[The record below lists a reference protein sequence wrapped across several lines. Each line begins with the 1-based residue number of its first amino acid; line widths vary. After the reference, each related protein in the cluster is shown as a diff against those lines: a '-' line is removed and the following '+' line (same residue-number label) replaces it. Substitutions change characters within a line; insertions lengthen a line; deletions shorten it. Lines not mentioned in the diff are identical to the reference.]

1 MKIGVLTLQQI
12 LQNKSK
18 LKRILSSEKSLA
30 DDKHDDDATPSLR
43 IMMKKQ
49 APHLDINTRDENG
62 ATPLMLAALNGHCS
76 IVSVLLTYSAVVGAA
91 DSQG

>member
-1 MKIGVLTLQQI
+1 MLTLQQI

-18 LKRILSSEKSLA
+18 LKRILSSERSLDSLA
-30 DDKHDDDATPSLR
+30 EDKPGDDATPLR
-43 IMMKKQ
+43 IMAKKQ
-49 APHLDINTRDENG
+49 APHLDIDTRDENG

-76 IVSVLLTYSAVVGAA
+76 IVSILLTYSATVGIA